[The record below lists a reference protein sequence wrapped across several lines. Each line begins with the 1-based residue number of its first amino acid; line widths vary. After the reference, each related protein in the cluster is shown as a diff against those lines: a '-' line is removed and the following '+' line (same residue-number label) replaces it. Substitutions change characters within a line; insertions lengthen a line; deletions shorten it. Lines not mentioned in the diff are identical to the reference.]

1 MSDGGK
7 GSAPR
12 PMEVGRDQYS
22 NNWDVIFNKNK
33 IKNEYQDI
41 LSTEDCISDALEQM
55 VKQINGESEK
65 N

>member
-12 PMEVGRDQYS
+12 PMKISREQYA
-22 NNWDVIFNKNK
+22 NNWDAVFRKEK
-33 IKNEYQDI
+33 EKSDYQDI
-41 LSTEDCISDALEQM
+41 LSTEDCVTDALERM
-55 VKQINGESEK
+55 VQELNSQK

>member
-12 PMEVGRDQYS
+12 PMEVSREQYS
-22 NNWDVIFNKNK
+22 NNWDAIFKKTK
-33 IKNEYQDI
+33 IKNEYQDV
-41 LSTEDCISDALEQM
+41 LSTEDCMTDALEKM
-55 VKQINGESEK
+55 VQELNSDKEK

>member
-12 PMEVGRDQYS
+12 PMEVSRDQYS
-22 NNWDVIFNKNK
+22 NNWDAVFNKSK
-33 IKNEYQDI
+33 MKNEYQDV
-41 LSTEDCISDALEQM
+41 LSTEDCVSNALQKM
-55 VKQINGESEK
+55 VDEMQQSEK